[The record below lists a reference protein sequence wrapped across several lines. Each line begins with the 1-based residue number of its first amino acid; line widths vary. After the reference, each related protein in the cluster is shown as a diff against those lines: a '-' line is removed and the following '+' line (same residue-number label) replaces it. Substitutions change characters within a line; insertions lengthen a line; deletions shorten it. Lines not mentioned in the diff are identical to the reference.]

1 MFWTNIPAEAFYG
14 TDTMGRPDFPEAE
27 GQYGNYREKPSISP
41 PSPEYPTFMKG
52 GIYDAERQIPGMSGE
67 PEASSRGSQRAEMV
81 EDNDELSEEL
91 IENTRV
97 NALPQNRRDDHLHR
111 SLREASPTLRI
122 PSEIGMLPDSIQQM
136 VQGVKPRFLA
146 SRDVPK
152 IQVQPST
159 GSTLA
164 SSSVS
169 ARFPRPDSTFSELS
183 IDSVS
188 TRARP
193 KAHLVRKPMDNT
205 KLMPPKK
212 SAMRRASQY
221 AEVPATE
228 VETTPP
234 LPTSETTPGAGPP
247 ANREVARRSI
257 VRFDLHRLSFAST
270 VSSSSVET
278 ILADIL
284 PAKPAKSQAGRPEA
298 ASSSVKLSAPAIRT
312 AEQEASRTQYQARS
326 PDRQKETRS
335 RSPSR
340 LSYLCS
346 DGSSPDSP
354 FADPPANSPESPF
367 ADTQQFHSP
376 SSPVEDE
383 RHFEAKR
390 KKRMS
395 HLVL

>member
-1 MFWTNIPAEAFYG
+1 
-14 TDTMGRPDFPEAE
+14 MGPPDFPEAD
-27 GQYGNYREKPSISP
+27 GQYRNYREKPSISP
-41 PSPEYPTFMKG
+41 SSPEYPTFMRG
-52 GIYDAERQIPGMSGE
+52 GINDAERQIPGMSDE
-67 PEASSRGSQRAEMV
+67 RGVSLRGRQRPKMGG
-81 EDNDELSEEL
+81 DDDELSEEL

-97 NALPQNRRDDHLHR
+97 NALPQGRSHDHLNRTVH
-111 SLREASPTLRI
+111 EALPPPRF
-122 PSEIGMLPDSIQQM
+122 PSEIASLPDSIQQM
-136 VQGVKPRFLA
+136 VQGVKPRFLSSQA
-146 SRDVPK
+146 VPQ

-159 GSTLA
+159 GSTLV
-164 SSSVS
+164 SSGAS

-183 IDSVS
+183 IGNVS

-193 KAHLVRKPMDNT
+193 KAHLVRKLMDDT

-212 SAMRRASQY
+212 SAMRRASRS
-221 AEVPATE
+221 AGVPATE
-228 VETTPP
+228 VESTLHLATNG
-234 LPTSETTPGAGPP
+234 TTPGAEPP
-247 ANREVARRSI
+247 ADKEVARRSI
-257 VRFDLHRLSFAST
+257 VRFDLHRLSYAST
-270 VSSSSVET
+270 VSSSSFET

-284 PAKPAKSQAGRPEA
+284 PGRPPKSKVGRLEA
-298 ASSSVKLSAPAIRT
+298 PSSTVRLSAPAVRT
-312 AEQEASRTQYQARS
+312 TEQAASRTQYQARP
-326 PDRQKETRS
+326 PDRQGGTRS

-354 FADPPANSPESPF
+354 FADPPATSPESPF

-376 SSPVEDE
+376 SSTVEDE